1 MIPVFSIVAYSDT
14 GKTTFV
20 EKLLPILKEKGI
32 RTAVVKHDSHGFEID
47 KEGKDSYRIT
57 KAGAD
62 ITGIVSGDRSVL
74 MENRP
79 REMDHIFGSIQD
91 VDLIL
96 TEGYKK
102 GIWPKIMLHR
112 SGTGKDLPLDP
123 ESCLAVVSD
132 VPVHGAKNYFDL
144 NDARGVADLL
154 ISKISETKTDKNPLS
169 RLSFFQDMDKDTLD
183 GLWKDGRIEQVPRNV
198 RIIEAGKHTDYFY
211 FQLTGISS
219 IYTLTHTGSRKVIS
233 LIGSGTILNDAIIN
247 QRPSSVYCET
257 YQESEIFVIPIDR
270 FHYWMEKDYNLAVAV
285 ISMQDLRVK
294 KMSHQLRNTVS
305 NISIERRLASKL
317 WKLARDFGK
326 PCEKGTEINLN
337 LPITFLADML
347 GVPRETASR
356 ACKRLIDEGLIRI
369 EKKRIL
375 ILDSDEIV
383 KRFHNNNKK

>member
-14 GKTTFV
+14 GKTTFM
-20 EKLLPILKEKGI
+20 EKLLPILKRRGI
-32 RTAVVKHDSHGFEID
+32 RVAVVKHDSHGFEID

-62 ITGIVSGDRSVL
+62 ITGIVSEDRSVL

-79 REMDHIFGSIQD
+79 RDMDHIFGSIQD
-91 VDLIL
+91 VDIIL

-123 ESCLAVVSD
+123 EVCLAVVSD
-132 VPVHGAKNYFDL
+132 VPVQGAPILFDL
-144 NDARGVADLL
+144 NDVKGVANLL
-154 ISKISETKTDKNPLS
+154 ISKISDPGSDRNPLTK
-169 RLSFFQDMDKDTLD
+169 LELFQDVGKDTLD
-183 GLWKDGRIEQVPRNV
+183 GLWKEGRIEQVPRNI
-198 RIIEAGKHTDYFY
+198 RIIEAGKLIDYVY
-211 FQLTGISS
+211 LQINGISS
-219 IYTLTHTGSRKVIS
+219 VYTLTHTGSRKVIS
-233 LIGSGTILNDAIIN
+233 LLGGGNILNDAIIN

-257 YQESEIFVIPIDR
+257 YQDSQIFVIPIDR
-270 FHYWMEKDYNLAVAV
+270 FRYWMEKDYSLVVAV
-285 ISMQDLRVK
+285 ISMQDLRTK
-294 KMSHQLRNTVS
+294 KLSHQLRNTVS

-356 ACKRLIDEGLIRI
+356 ACKSLINEDLIRI
-369 EKKRIL
+369 EKKRI
-375 ILDSDEIV
+375 IIVDSDEIV
-383 KRFHNNNKK
+383 KRFHKNNKK

>member
-14 GKTTFV
+14 GKTTFM
-20 EKLLPILKEKGI
+20 EKLLPILKRRGI
-32 RTAVVKHDSHGFEID
+32 RVAVVKHDSHGFEID

-62 ITGIVSGDRSVL
+62 ITGIVSEDRSVL

-79 REMDHIFGSIQD
+79 RDMDHIFGSIQD
-91 VDLIL
+91 VDIIL

-123 ESCLAVVSD
+123 EVCLAVVSD
-132 VPVHGAKNYFDL
+132 IPVAGAPILFDL
-144 NDARGVADLL
+144 NDVKGVADLL
-154 ISKISETKTDKNPLS
+154 ISKIYDAGSDRNPLTKLELF
-169 RLSFFQDMDKDTLD
+169 RDVGKDTLD
-183 GLWKDGRIEQVPRNV
+183 GLWKEGRIEQVPKNIRV
-198 RIIEAGKHTDYFY
+198 IEAGKHIDYVY
-211 FQLTGISS
+211 LQISGISS
-219 IYTLTHTGSRKVIS
+219 VYTLTHTGSRKVIS
-233 LIGSGTILNDAIIN
+233 LVGEGNILNDAIIN

-257 YQESEIFVIPIDR
+257 YQDSQIFLIPMDR
-270 FHYWMEKDYNLAVAV
+270 FRYWMEKDYSLVVAV
-285 ISMQDLRVK
+285 ISMLDLRTK
-294 KMSHQLRNTVS
+294 KLSHQLRNTVS

-326 PCEKGTEINLN
+326 ACEKGTEINLN

-356 ACKRLIDEGLIRI
+356 ACKSLINEGLIQI
-369 EKKRIL
+369 EKKRI
-375 ILDSDEIV
+375 IIIDSDEIV
-383 KRFHNNNKK
+383 KRFHKNNKK

>member
-14 GKTTFV
+14 GKTTFM
-20 EKLLPILKEKGI
+20 EKLLPILKRRGI
-32 RTAVVKHDSHGFEID
+32 RVAVVKHDSHGFEID

-62 ITGIVSGDRSVL
+62 ITGIVSEDRSVL

-79 REMDHIFGSIQD
+79 RHMDHIFGSIQD
-91 VDLIL
+91 VDIIL

-123 ESCLAVVSD
+123 EVCLAVVSD
-132 VPVHGAKNYFDL
+132 VPVQGAPILFDL
-144 NDARGVADLL
+144 NDVKGVADLL
-154 ISKISETKTDKNPLS
+154 ISKISDPGSDRNPLTK
-169 RLSFFQDMDKDTLD
+169 LELFQDVGKDTLD
-183 GLWKDGRIEQVPRNV
+183 GLWKEGRIEQVPRNI
-198 RIIEAGKHTDYFY
+198 RIIEAGKLIDYVY
-211 FQLTGISS
+211 LQINGISS
-219 IYTLTHTGSRKVIS
+219 VYTLTHTGSRKVIS
-233 LIGSGTILNDAIIN
+233 LLGGGNILNDAIIN

-257 YQESEIFVIPIDR
+257 YQDSQIFVIPIDR
-270 FHYWMEKDYNLAVAV
+270 FRYWMEKDYSLVVAV
-285 ISMQDLRVK
+285 ISMQDLRTK
-294 KMSHQLRNTVS
+294 KLSHQLRNTVS

-356 ACKRLIDEGLIRI
+356 ACKSLINEGLIRI
-369 EKKRIL
+369 EKKRI
-375 ILDSDEIV
+375 IIVDSDEIV
-383 KRFHNNNKK
+383 KRFHKNNKK

>member
-14 GKTTFV
+14 GKTTFM

-62 ITGIVSGDRSVL
+62 ITGIVSKDRSVL

-79 REMDHIFGSIQD
+79 RDMDHIFGAIQD

-132 VPVHGAKNYFDL
+132 VPVPGAENFFDL
-144 NDARGVADLL
+144 NDAKGVADLL
-154 ISKISETKTDKNPLS
+154 ISKISAGRTDRNPLS
-169 RLSFFQDMDKDTLD
+169 RLALFQDVGKDTLD
-183 GLWKDGRIEQVPRNV
+183 SLWRDGRIEQVSRNI
-198 RIIEAGKHTDYFY
+198 RIIEAGKHTDYCY
-211 FQLTGISS
+211 IQMTGISS
-219 IYTLTHTGSRKVIS
+219 VYTLTHTGSRKVIS
-233 LIGSGTILNDAIIN
+233 LKGEGSILNDAIIN

-257 YQESEIFVIPIDR
+257 YQESQIFVIPMDR
-270 FHYWMEKDYNLAVAV
+270 FRYWMEKDYHLVVAV
-285 ISMQDLRVK
+285 LSMQDLRIK

-305 NISIERRLASKL
+305 NISIERRMASKL

-326 PCEKGTEINLN
+326 PCDRGTEIDLN

-356 ACKRLIDEGLIRI
+356 ACKSLVNEGLIQI
-369 EKKRIL
+369 ERKRI
-375 ILDSDEIV
+375 IIVDSDEIV
-383 KRFHNNNKK
+383 KRFHKNNKK

>member
-14 GKTTFV
+14 GKTTFM
-20 EKLLPILKEKGI
+20 EKLLPILKRRGI
-32 RTAVVKHDSHGFEID
+32 RVAVVKHDSHGFEID

-62 ITGIVSGDRSVL
+62 ITGIVSEDRSVL

-79 REMDHIFGSIQD
+79 RDMDHIFGSIQD
-91 VDLIL
+91 VDIIL

-123 ESCLAVVSD
+123 EVCLVVVSD
-132 VPVHGAKNYFDL
+132 VPVQGAPILFDL
-144 NDARGVADLL
+144 NDVKGVANLL
-154 ISKISETKTDKNPLS
+154 ISKISDPGSDRNPLTK
-169 RLSFFQDMDKDTLD
+169 LELFQDVGKDTLD
-183 GLWKDGRIEQVPRNV
+183 GLWKEGRIEQVPRNI
-198 RIIEAGKHTDYFY
+198 RIIEAGKHIDYVY
-211 FQLTGISS
+211 LQINGISS
-219 IYTLTHTGSRKVIS
+219 VYTLTHTGSRKVIS
-233 LIGSGTILNDAIIN
+233 LLGGGNILNDAIIN

-257 YQESEIFVIPIDR
+257 YQDSQIFVIPIDR
-270 FHYWMEKDYNLAVAV
+270 FRYWMEKDYSLVVAV
-285 ISMQDLRVK
+285 ISMQDLRTK
-294 KMSHQLRNTVS
+294 KLSHQLRNTVS

-356 ACKRLIDEGLIRI
+356 ACKSLINEDLIRI
-369 EKKRIL
+369 EKKRI
-375 ILDSDEIV
+375 IIVDSDEIV
-383 KRFHNNNKK
+383 KRFHKNNKK